1 MRPRVHACVH
11 APRQGISLWLAT
23 IFLPLVASRSVAFVS
38 GYTTMVF
45 CNVFETL
52 PATLVV
58 FKMIES
64 VRAAIAP

>member
-1 MRPRVHACVH
+1 MH